1 MKNKTK
7 KDILMGNSTSRKV
20 FVTINT
26 ILLISITFI
35 TILPIIHIISLSF
48 SSTQAAEG
56 GLVGLLPVQFS
67 LKAYESI
74 LGKTSFYKALMISV
88 KRVLIGVPFSLL
100 CTILVAYPLSKEKNK
115 FSARKVYVWFFI
127 ITMLF
132 NGGLIPTY
140 IIVKSTG
147 IMNKIWALILPSAVS
162 VFNILILMNFFREL
176 PKALEEAA
184 LIDGA
189 GHMSI
194 LTKIYLP
201 LAKPALATLVLFI
214 FVFHWNSWFDG
225 LMYINKIEKIPL
237 QTYLQQILTM
247 PDTRFMS
254 ADQLQELG
262 NASRRTNN
270 AAQIIISTI
279 PIMII
284 YPFLQKYYTTGLV
297 LGSVKS

>member
-1 MKNKTK
+1 MKEKSNN
-7 KDILMGNSTSRKV
+7 DVLMGNSVSRKV

-26 ILLISITFI
+26 IFLILVTFI

-67 LKAYESI
+67 LKAYTSI
-74 LGKTSFYKALMISV
+74 LGKTSFYRSLVVSI
-88 KRVLIGVPFSLL
+88 KRVIIGVPFSLL
-100 CTILVAYPLSKEKNK
+100 CTILVAYPLSKDKK
-115 FSARKVYVWFFI
+115 SFPARKIYVWFFI

-132 NGGLIPTY
+132 NGGIIPTY

-147 IMNKIWALILPSAVS
+147 IMNKLWALILPSAVS

-176 PKALEEAA
+176 PKELEEAA

-189 GHMSI
+189 GHISI
-194 LTKIYLP
+194 LTRIFLP

-225 LMYINKIEKIPL
+225 LMYINKIERIPL

-247 PDTRFMS
+247 PDTRFMT

-262 NASRRTNN
+262 NASRRTSN

-279 PIMII
+279 PILII
-284 YPFLQKYYTTGLV
+284 YPFLQKYYTKGLV